1 MQDKDFVKEMDL
13 AINKVIKYKKPC
25 VIALSGY
32 AFSGKTEV
40 ARTLS
45 KELGIM

>member
-13 AINKVIKYKKPC
+13 SINKVIKYKKPC

-32 AFSGKTEV
+32 AVVVKQK
-40 ARTLS
+40 L
-45 KELGIM
+45 LGLYLKS